1 MSKDIIQGTIT
12 TFFIIGLSGFAY
24 SKIIG
29 EWFNNIIKN
38 VQTTPI
44 ETRIYP
50 ILLSYLCMAFII
62 YYFLIFK
69 NATTIEAGLLGM
81 LIFGIYELFNFATL
95 KKWDIIYSMLDI
107 LWGGILFV
115 IGYTIVKMLN

>member
-12 TFFIIGLSGFAY
+12 TFFIIGLSGFAC

-29 EWFNNIIKN
+29 GWFNNIIKN

-44 ETRIYP
+44 ETRLYP
-50 ILLSYLCMAFII
+50 ILLSYLFMAFII

-95 KKWDIIYSMLDI
+95 KKWDIMYSMLDI

-115 IGYTIVKMLN
+115 IGYTIVKMLM

>member
-1 MSKDIIQGTIT
+1 MSKDIIQGTFI
-12 TFFIIGLSGFAY
+12 TFFIIVLSGFAF
-24 SKIIG
+24 STIRGDLFNSIIQ
-29 EWFNNIIKN
+29 N
-38 VQTTPI
+38 VQTTPL
-44 ETRIYP
+44 ETRLYP
-50 ILLSYLCMAFII
+50 ILLSYLFMAFII

-95 KKWDIIYSMLDI
+95 KKWDIMYSMLDI

-115 IGYTIVKMLN
+115 IGYTIVKMLM